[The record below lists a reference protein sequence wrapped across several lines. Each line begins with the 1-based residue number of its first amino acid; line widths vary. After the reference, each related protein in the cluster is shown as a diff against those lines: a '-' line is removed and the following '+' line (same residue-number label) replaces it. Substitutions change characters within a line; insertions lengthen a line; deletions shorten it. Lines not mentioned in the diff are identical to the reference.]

1 VSNLG
6 QLFGQ
11 DKLRIM
17 QLEDELAE
25 GYRGR
30 AGGISVSTT
39 KKKVNGQPTGV
50 VHPTTQRT
58 VDAIRRARPAG
69 MGLSARQL
77 IEALGDIHGNS
88 AEVGYFIKL
97 KKMVTRGTITRI
109 GAPGSYRYVLPKEV

>member
-1 VSNLG
+1 MSNLG

-50 VHPTTQRT
+50 LHPTTQRT
-58 VDAIRRARPAG
+58 VDTIRAARRP
-69 MGLSARQL
+69 LSAREL
-77 IEALGDIHGNS
+77 IDALGDIHGVN

-97 KKMVTRGTITRI
+97 KKMAARGTIVRSGEKT
-109 GAPGSYRYVLPKEV
+109 SYRYGLPEWGGK